1 MVVEGG
7 TPPAGPGPMLKSSGR
22 APSSASLARQGSVVG
37 TSFSRTGSSSS
48 LTPSLSVR
56 VPPSRQSTSERM
68 LAIPEQPGDA
78 GAPAAAAAAAAGA
91 STTEAAAKT
100 RSPKSNGQKSPR
112 SPKTATAKVAADK
125 DKGKGKEAGSV
136 AAAGV
141 PLEASKPLSQS
152 TSSVSSASTADSG
165 AAAAIPVV
173 IEPASVLPSTSEN
186 FGSLPPGA
194 AVALKS
200 GDLSDKDTQTYP
212 LKKRKTAKS
221 RAAIDKLMAD
231 SSSRTSSDS
240 SESSSRA
247 DTSQVNSPS
256 LADSAGATPT
266 SPQPGKEGKA
276 KKERK

>member
-1 MVVEGG
+1 MLPVVVEGG
-7 TPPAGPGPMLKSSGR
+7 TPPAGPAPMLKSSGR

-48 LTPSLSVR
+48 LAPSLSVR
-56 VPPSRQSTSERM
+56 VPPSRQGTSERM
-68 LAIPEQPGDA
+68 LTIPEQPGDA
-78 GAPAAAAAAAAGA
+78 GGSAAAASGPN
-91 STTEAAAKT
+91 TTEAAAKL
-100 RSPKSNGQKSPR
+100 RSPKPNGQKSPR
-112 SPKTATAKVAADK
+112 SPKTATKPAADK
-125 DKGKGKEAGSV
+125 DKGKDAGGV
-136 AAAGV
+136 PAAV
-141 PLEASKPLSQS
+141 PLEVSKPLSQS

-165 AAAAIPVV
+165 AAATIPVV

-194 AVALKS
+194 AAALKS

-247 DTSQVNSPS
+247 DSSQVNSPS
-256 LADSAGATPT
+256 LGDSTGATPT
-266 SPQPGKEGKA
+266 SPQPGKEGKV